1 MDFDEEE
8 LKVKKAGIVNLEV
21 MSVEALNEYVL
32 NLQLEIQ
39 RAEAEI
45 DLKEKA
51 RKGAED
57 IFKH

>member
-8 LKVKKAGIVNLEV
+8 PKAKKGGIVNLEV

-39 RAEAEI
+39 RVEAEI
-45 DLKEKA
+45 VSKKKA
-51 RKGAED
+51 REGAED
-57 IFKH
+57 IFK